1 MGTDYRLVKKGMREP
16 REGLIAQ
23 GHYSLALAIRH
34 ETELAQHGWFP
45 TDTERLRTNLAFLE
59 SAVAKQADERGIAR
73 EKTREQEAAVDDA
86 KVFIRRLRYALPK
99 VLRNTSTPNVSH
111 ESFATMGTLGRS
123 PALIAAYLTRITP
136 AVERLDAELAPF
148 FGGARPAEI
157 LADVRTRLVEA
168 NTEQELQL
176 ASLPAE
182 TLRVYEAKGRLLE
195 DIEDLNRAG
204 RSAFDGNAEMAA
216 PFNKDL
222 ILRERKKRRT
232 KSEVVPIAK
241 AGCETDKAENS

>member
-1 MGTDYRLVKKGMREP
+1 
-16 REGLIAQ
+16 
-23 GHYSLALAIRH
+23 
-34 ETELAQHGWFP
+34 
-45 TDTERLRTNLAFLE
+45 
-59 SAVAKQADERGIAR
+59 
-73 EKTREQEAAVDDA
+73 
-86 KVFIRRLRYALPK
+86 
-99 VLRNTSTPNVSH
+99 PNVSH

-176 ASLPAE
+176 ASLPVE

-241 AGCETDKAENS
+241 AGCETDKAEN